1 MRKEHQDGF
10 PRGLF
15 CDIKIQIIAF
25 EQVTAFHTFF
35 PPILVLE
42 AALTKIIC
50 FQVLKVHWSS
60 CRKVDGPLLLSYV
73 TIWLCAHY
81 RMGAR
86 SPHHYV
92 CCRAYR
98 YLHHKEANCWWSVLR
113 LTACDSPSGEEK
125 EKKKSKLHPLVH
137 WAGRVQKR
145 DTPSFLLNNPCKRA
159 WFWCS
164 LESVMK
170 KGLVY
175 CQTTQQRPFTTMR
188 SLNST
193 SNSNGGVS
201 KPLASVT
208 WASVNTDSLGADGAF
223 VVGAHAGERLTW
235 PIGHCC
241 PGLSRRATLMGQL
254 TN

>member
-1 MRKEHQDGF
+1 MLRFGYVPITEWGLVPPTTMSAVELIVICITRKRIVGDPSFASLH
-10 PRGLF
+10 
-15 CDIKIQIIAF
+15 
-25 EQVTAFHTFF
+25 V
-35 PPILVLE
+35 ILPVE
-42 AALTKIIC
+42 
-50 FQVLKVHWSS
+50 
-60 CRKVDGPLLLSYV
+60 RK
-73 TIWLCAHY
+73 
-81 RMGAR
+81 
-86 SPHHYV
+86 
-92 CCRAYR
+92 
-98 YLHHKEANCWWSVLR
+98 K
-113 LTACDSPSGEEK
+113 
-125 EKKKSKLHPLVH
+125 KKKSKLHPLVH

-175 CQTTQQRPFTTMR
+175 CQTTQQGPFTTMR

-223 VVGAHAGERLTW
+223 VIGAHAGERLTW

-241 PGLSRRATLMGQL
+241 PGLSRSATLMGQL